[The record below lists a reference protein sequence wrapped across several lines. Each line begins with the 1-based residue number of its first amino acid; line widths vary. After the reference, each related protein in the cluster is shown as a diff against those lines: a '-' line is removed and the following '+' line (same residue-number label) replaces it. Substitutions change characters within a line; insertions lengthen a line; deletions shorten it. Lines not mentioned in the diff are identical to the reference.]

1 MCLCVSMCVCV
12 CERERGEGVIVVYLF
27 LLLLLLKFVA
37 QIVSP
42 VSSPAALCRTRPSH
56 TQTHTQTHTHTH
68 TDTHTHTHILSPF
81 CLFPMPKGAVQ
92 LTQVN
97 IQNTIQKK
105 REIDGW
111 KESKNER
118 GRASRPGARKQ
129 TSEQKMKGQASKQT
143 TQ

>member
-68 TDTHTHTHILSPF
+68 TDTHTH
-81 CLFPMPKGAVQ
+81 MG
-92 LTQVN
+92 
-97 IQNTIQKK
+97 KK
-105 REIDGW
+105 RCEVGDCFHTRSQREGGGGFFRNM
-111 KESKNER
+111 NEPATSLGAEEQR
-118 GRASRPGARKQ
+118 GRL
-129 TSEQKMKGQASKQT
+129 
-143 TQ
+143 